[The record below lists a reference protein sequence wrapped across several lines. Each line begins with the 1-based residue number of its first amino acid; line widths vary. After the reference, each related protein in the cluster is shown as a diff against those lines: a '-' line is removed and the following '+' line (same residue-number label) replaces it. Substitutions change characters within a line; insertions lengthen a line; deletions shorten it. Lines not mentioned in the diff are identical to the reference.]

1 MELTTPEK
9 ARHKLDLIAEAESLA
24 SSLRTFMQET
34 VPLLHEGDDEDIACF
49 TEHFSS
55 AIDRL
60 RVLNEQ
66 VDLLDAADQI
76 SPETEANCARLRK
89 SIRSELEKVDALYA
103 DARKVIEKR
112 RDIYQRSLIEA
123 RKKQN
128 ISSYLHSSFAGQDPF
143 SFNRHK

>member
-1 MELTTPEK
+1 LDLTTPEK
-9 ARHKLDLIAEAESLA
+9 ARLKLNLLAEAESLA
-24 SSLRTFMQET
+24 SSLCAFMQET

-60 RVLNEQ
+60 RDLNEQ
-66 VDLLDAADQI
+66 VDELQASDEIA
-76 SPETEANCARLRK
+76 PETEPNCVRLRK
-89 SIRSELEKVDALYA
+89 TIRLELEKVDALYVE
-103 DARKVIEKR
+103 ARKVIERR

-128 ISSYLHSSFAGQDPF
+128 LSAYLQSSFAGQDPF
-143 SFNRHK
+143 NYNRHQ